1 MEPAHARAGPRG
13 NRGWLPLEC
22 SKLSWRVTA
31 ANLHDWSDPLP
42 PAARKAAKWL
52 SCEGGP
58 WYVSVHLVDGCDLV
72 VGPELPEA
80 HRGHGGV
87 AVRQQCAGP
96 RGSPVADGLA
106 RFQHWQVDDPQTGSR
121 LAVAE
126 AFWPDGL
133 QPGRGEPVVLELDP
147 DDSDIERMQAI
158 GYRVFT
164 SISSL
169 REHVDREA
177 ALDAGESR
185 VLDGPGA

>member
-1 MEPAHARAGPRG
+1 VPRG
-13 NRGWLPLEC
+13 QAVVDDEPDPQSAQGSAVIAELRQHAAVEPL
-22 SKLSWRVTA
+22 R
-31 ANLHDWSDPLP
+31 D
-42 PAARKAAKWL
+42 
-52 SCEGGP
+52 
-58 WYVSVHLVDGCDLV
+58 
-72 VGPELPEA
+72 
-80 HRGHGGV
+80 
-87 AVRQQCAGP
+87 
-96 RGSPVADGLA
+96 
-106 RFQHWQVDDPQTGSR
+106 WQVDDPQTGSH

-169 REHVDREA
+169 REYVDREA

-185 VLDGPGA
+185 ALDGSRA